1 LLCLTGNDYAVLC
14 FLRLGGARP
23 YTQWMSEQYVDG
35 GWYEQCENDT
45 YSGDP
50 HADIAGIIDNH
61 YVFHENGAYRI
72 VCSGNLSMVN
82 CSNDEG
88 ELTLGCRTDCRC
100 RTLFKLLMKALER
113 EAVEGTL
120 DPEEWIKTFSRRTGE
135 LVAMSREK
143 AAVAMID
150 KLPVVLVEIVVSYF
164 M

>member
-1 LLCLTGNDYAVLC
+1 MTMRYCASCDLAGLT
-14 FLRLGGARP
+14 P
-23 YTQWMSEQYVDG
+23 YTRWMGGQYVDG

-61 YVFHENGAYRI
+61 HVFHENGAYRI
-72 VCSGNLSMVN
+72 VCSGNLSVVN

-88 ELTLGCRTDCRC
+88 ELTLVCRTDYCLC
-100 RTLFKLLMKALER
+100 DTLFALMAGALER
-113 EAVEGTL
+113 EAAEGTL
-120 DPEEWIKTFSRRTGE
+120 DPEEWFKTFSRRTGE

-150 KLPVVLVEIVVSYF
+150 KLPTVLIGVVTEYF